1 MVVLAAL
8 DVSTAPTA
16 LAVCQRSTTGRLRI
30 INAAPIGRA
39 KSWQAAGSGATGA
52 SARSP
57 MSSVCPF
64 TSSLAMALD
73 V

>member
-1 MVVLAAL
+1 MAVLATSDAP
-8 DVSTAPTA
+8 TAPTA

-39 KSWQAAGSGATGA
+39 KSWQAAGSGATDA
-52 SARSP
+52 SAVSP
-57 MSSVCPF
+57 MSSVCPL
-64 TSSLAMALD
+64 TSSRAMALG